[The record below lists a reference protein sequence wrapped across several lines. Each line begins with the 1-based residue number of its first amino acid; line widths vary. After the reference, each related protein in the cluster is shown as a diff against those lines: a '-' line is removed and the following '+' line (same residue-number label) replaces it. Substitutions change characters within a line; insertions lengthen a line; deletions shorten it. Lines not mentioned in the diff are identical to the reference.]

1 MPVDKAFSIV
11 EAQLPDELPV
21 IHTIRQQVFVEEQH
35 IPGHLEWDGQ
45 DPSCCHVVALDPH
58 HQAIG
63 TGRISPDGRIGRMAV
78 LKPWRSKGIGSAILD
93 ALLELARTKGHHS
106 VYLHSRLEAV
116 YAFMPMDTARV
127 LPQQDFM
134 STGMP
139 VSQARYPRLRLP
151 GDAA

>member
-1 MPVDKAFSIV
+1 MPADEAFSIV
-11 EAQLPDELPV
+11 QAQLPDELPV

-106 VYLHSRLEAV
+106 VYLHAQL
-116 YAFMPMDTARV
+116 
-127 LPQQDFM
+127 
-134 STGMP
+134 
-139 VSQARYPRLRLP
+139 
-151 GDAA
+151 DAAGLYRQAGFRQRGQSFREAGIEHITMVKTLACPGTD